1 MSSLLELQ
9 GLRRSYG
16 AVVALDDLSFE
27 VPAGQVVGF
36 LGPNGAG
43 KTTTMRAIFGLT
55 DLDAGSVR
63 WNGAPVGQA
72 ERRRFGYM
80 PEERGLYPGM
90 LVGQQVE
97 YLGRLHGL
105 SAGDAAKAT
114 ATWLER
120 LEIADRRDS
129 KVEVLSHGNQQRVQ
143 LAAALGHNPDLLV
156 LDEPLS
162 GLDPTGI
169 DAIGQVLVDQ
179 ARNGCCVLFSSHQLD
194 LVEDLCDSVT
204 IIDHGR
210 LVVSGTVDELATSGA
225 RRLQVRVEGDRT
237 GDWARGLAG
246 VTVSELVGGAVR
258 LLLDGRRGQRRRPPG
273 RHEGRPRNGIHL
285 RPPAALG
292 GIPGGAGM
300 KTALIVVAIAALVV
314 VRFAIWRARRRRRAD
329 RKAATAAARC
339 VRTPPQLAARAQRSR
354 WNAVESALGDVGL
367 VAGREIRERLRGR
380 IFRVGTIIMLLAVG
394 AAVVIPTLH
403 KKAAAG
409 QRSRRSASSG
419 RSHPS
424 HGNSS
429 WRAAQSNKDKVQFVP
444 EASVVVAKSQLKS
457 GASYFSIIDSSEV
470 LLYQPATASSSP
482 ADPGLVDLVAEYL
495 GVVIAYHQAHLTPA
509 QAATVTN
516 SHSVPI
522 RTLVASSKSAP
533 PRRPR
538 SSGSC
543 CSSSCS
549 RSTAP
554 GSS

>member
-16 AVVALDDLSFE
+16 AIVALNDLSFE

-55 DLDAGSVR
+55 DLDAGDVR
-63 WNGAPVGQA
+63 WGGKPVGQA
-72 ERRRFGYM
+72 ARRRFGYM

-129 KVEVLSHGNQQRVQ
+129 KVEELSHGNQQRVQ
-143 LAAALGHNPDLLV
+143 LAAALAHNPDLLV

-169 DAIGQVLVDQ
+169 DAIGHVLVDE

-225 RRLQVRVEGDRT
+225 RRLQVRVEGDRP
-237 GDWARGLAG
+237 GNWASGLAG

-258 LLLDGRRGQRRRPPG
+258 MLLKDDVDSNAVLEAAMKAGRVT
-273 RHEGRPRNGIHL
+273 EF
-285 RPPAALG
+285 
-292 GIPGGAGM
+292 
-300 KTALIVVAIAALVV
+300 T
-314 VRFAIWRARRRRRAD
+314 FARRR
-329 RKAATAAARC
+329 
-339 VRTPPQLAARAQRSR
+339 L
-354 WNAVESALGDVGL
+354 
-367 VAGREIRERLRGR
+367 
-380 IFRVGTIIMLLAVG
+380 
-394 AAVVIPTLH
+394 
-403 KKAAAG
+403 
-409 QRSRRSASSG
+409 
-419 RSHPS
+419 
-424 HGNSS
+424 
-429 WRAAQSNKDKVQFVP
+429 
-444 EASVVVAKSQLKS
+444 
-457 GASYFSIIDSSEV
+457 SEV
-470 LLYQPATASSSP
+470 FREALA
-482 ADPGLVDLVAEYL
+482 
-495 GVVIAYHQAHLTPA
+495 
-509 QAATVTN
+509 
-516 SHSVPI
+516 
-522 RTLVASSKSAP
+522 
-533 PRRPR
+533 
-538 SSGSC
+538 
-543 CSSSCS
+543 
-549 RSTAP
+549 
-554 GSS
+554 